1 MSLKRSITSILF
13 FAISLVLIVL
23 VIKLEEHLNEE
34 QAIMQEDHQ
43 IVLDHIK
50 QVLPKFDTIINH

>member
-1 MSLKRSITSILF
+1 MSF
-13 FAISLVLIVL
+13 VLIVL
-23 VIKLEEHLNEE
+23 VIRLEKHLNEE

-50 QVLPKFDTIINH
+50 QVLLKFDNIINH